1 MRVEDLTTL
10 AVQRLASA
18 EPTRVAI
25 QDVGGAELTYAALH
39 TMALQWARALE
50 AAGARAGDR
59 IGLMLPT
66 TAGAF
71 TVQLAVGWLGGTVV
85 ALNPL
90 LRGQLLSRAL
100 SCTGCTVLVT
110 DTERWAQVAPVTDLA
125 SELRSVLLTDAAGT
139 AAQPD
144 AAGRESLPILHAPD
158 VLSAAEP
165 SPRRHPAL
173 ADIQGIIFTSG
184 TTGPSKPVMLSH
196 EFVLT
201 CARRLIPGGADAV
214 GGAYYSPWSVGHSLG
229 SLALAAA
236 VDRGV
241 RLVLRDRFSAP
252 QFWSDVRTFDC
263 RTTVLVSVSAALWDA
278 PKRSD
283 DADNPLRYAAMTPVI
298 RDYRAFSERFA
309 VQVSGLYGAT
319 EIGPVLF
326 SSDPAHHG
334 VAGRPAP
341 DYECR
346 LVDAHGAVVPD
357 GTIGELV
364 VRSLNPRGLMSG
376 YADHASDISN
386 VIRDGWLRTGDL
398 FVREPSGDFCFQDR
412 LKDSIRR
419 RGRSI
424 SSYEIEA
431 EAVAHPGVEV
441 CAAVGV
447 PADPTN
453 DAPHADEEVKL
464 FVVPKPGS
472 DLTPPQLVE
481 FLEARLPRYMVP
493 RFIEFAETLPVTADT
508 GRAVKSALRER
519 PNSANTYDRYAGR
532 PASPDGVIADLP
544 LAFVPGAD
552 GREIPTC

>member
-1 MRVEDLTTL
+1 MKVQDLTTL
-10 AVQRLASA
+10 AVQRIASA
-18 EPTRVAI
+18 EPTRIAV
-25 QDVGGAELTYAALH
+25 QDVGGAELTYAELH
-39 TMALQWARALE
+39 TTALRWAHALE

-59 IGLMLPT
+59 IGLMLET

-110 DTERWAQVAPVTDLA
+110 DAERWAQVASLTDLA
-125 SELRSVLLTDAAGT
+125 PDLRSVVLTDAAGT
-139 AAQPD
+139 AVQAD
-144 AAGRESLPILHAPD
+144 AAGRDCLPILHAPEL
-158 VLSAAEP
+158 LSAAEP
-165 SPRRHPAL
+165 SPRRHPGL
-173 ADIQGIIFTSG
+173 ADIQGIVFTSG

-252 QFWSDVRTFDC
+252 QFWSDVRGFDC
-263 RTTVLVSVSAALWDA
+263 RTTVLVSVAAALWDA

-283 DADNPLRYAAMTPVI
+283 DADNPLRYATMTPVI

-309 VQVSGLYGAT
+309 VQISGLYGAT

-326 SSDPAHHG
+326 SSDPGHHG
-334 VAGRPAP
+334 VAGRPTP

-346 LVDAHGAVVPD
+346 LVDADGAVVPD

-364 VRSLNPRGLMSG
+364 VRSLRPRGLMSG
-376 YADHASDISN
+376 YADQVTDISN
-386 VIRDGWLRTGDL
+386 VLRDGWLRTGDL

-419 RGRSI
+419 HGRSI
-424 SSYEIEA
+424 SSYEVEA
-431 EAVAHPGVEV
+431 EAVGHPGVEL
-441 CAAVGV
+441 CAAVGL
-447 PADPTN
+447 PADPTS

-472 DLTPPQLVE
+472 GLTPPQLVE
-481 FLEARLPRYMVP
+481 FLEARLPRFMVP
-493 RFIEFAETLPVTADT
+493 RYVEFAESLPMTADT

-532 PASPDGVIADLP
+532 PAKRGGVIADLP
-544 LAFVPGAD
+544 LTFVPIAE